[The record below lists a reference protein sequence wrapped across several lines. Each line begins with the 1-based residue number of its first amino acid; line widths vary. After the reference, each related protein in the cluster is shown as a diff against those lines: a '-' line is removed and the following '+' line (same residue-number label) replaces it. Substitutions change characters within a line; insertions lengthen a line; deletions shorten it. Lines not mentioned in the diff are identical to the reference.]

1 MAHLEFHNNL
11 VDISTVFYQSHADLI
26 RNLCIELDAVDRVKE
41 FEEKYLDKK
50 LKLKPKKDPKK
61 PKKPKTSYM
70 FYCEHLRNDSKIKK
84 ELKELKMSDQS
95 KKFGTMWSNLKEKEK
110 QKFVDQ
116 AEADKSRYEEEMQNY
131 AY

>member
-1 MAHLEFHNNL
+1 MNH
-11 VDISTVFYQSHADLI
+11 LI
-26 RNLCIELDAVDRVKE
+26 RNICIELDAVDRVKE

-70 FYCEHLRNDSKIKK
+70 FYCEHLRNDSKIQK

-110 QKFVDQ
+110 QQFIDQ

>member
-70 FYCEHLRNDSKIKK
+70 FYCEHLRNDSKIQK

-95 KKFGTMWSNLKEKEK
+95 KKFGTMWGNLKEKEK
-110 QKFVDQ
+110 QKFIDL
-116 AEADKSRYEEEMQNY
+116 AESDKSRYEEEMQNY

>member
-70 FYCEHLRNDSKIKK
+70 FYCEHLRNDPKIQK
-84 ELKELKMSDQS
+84 E
-95 KKFGTMWSNLKEKEK
+95 
-110 QKFVDQ
+110 
-116 AEADKSRYEEEMQNY
+116 SR
-131 AY
+131 

>member
-70 FYCEHLRNDSKIKK
+70 FYCEYLRNDSKIQK

-110 QKFVDQ
+110 QKFIDL
-116 AEADKSRYEEEMQNY
+116 AESDKSRYEEEMQNY